1 MGFLADT
8 VPPRND
14 FVCMIGCVSGRD
26 QVLATAGNKSVTL
39 NESYF
44 NPPYTIN
51 NGDNAY
57 NISYKTVAVTA
68 YHYDGTLVYNAH
80 NLYGMLETLATTSA
94 LQSLRNKRQFI
105 LTRCESTWLAAY
117 MLFKCAIAILN
128 MYNHSFESLAEMHP
142 SDLQVYFPGLWSLCS
157 PLDR

>member
-1 MGFLADT
+1 MVFADT
-8 VPPRND
+8 VPARND
-14 FVCMIGCVSGRD
+14 FVCMIGCVSGKD
-26 QVLATAGNKSVTL
+26 AVMATTGNKSITL

-44 NPPYTIN
+44 NPPYSIN

-94 LQSLRNKRQFI
+94 LQKLRNKRQFI
-105 LTRCESTWLAAY
+105 LTRCGAPLSRMRFVSTLVV
-117 MLFKCAIAILN
+117 
-128 MYNHSFESLAEMHP
+128 H
-142 SDLQVYFPGLWSLCS
+142 
-157 PLDR
+157 

>member
-1 MGFLADT
+1 MKKSKSLCLKRLKKPANACVGFLADT
-8 VPPRND
+8 VPARND
-14 FVCMIGCVSGRD
+14 FVCMLGCVSGKD
-26 QVLATAGNKSVTL
+26 QVMATAGNKSISL

-80 NLYGMLETLATTSA
+80 NLYGMLETLSTTAA
-94 LQSLRNKRQFI
+94 LQKLRNKRQFI
-105 LTRCESTWLAAY
+105 LTRCEAIWLAVTLLYICVNA
-117 MLFKCAIAILN
+117 
-128 MYNHSFESLAEMHP
+128 
-142 SDLQVYFPGLWSLCS
+142 
-157 PLDR
+157 R